1 MNYFSG
7 FAIGLG
13 SHQSGRK
20 LSRSFLACFL
30 LLFGACAASSLA
42 SPQDA
47 PQPDQTQTIHGIV
60 VNSITH
66 EPIGRALVSS
76 SDNRLATMTDSQ
88 GRFEFVLPK
97 NENAPDQGTVTRM
110 VVGPTW
116 MGMLTAR
123 KPGFLAD
130 PNEGP
135 LNALTGGFGSLGTTT
150 PDHDLTL
157 SLIPEGL
164 ILGRVILPSSDG
176 ATPIRLQ
183 LYKRQVQEGR
193 AHWQPVADTTARANG
208 EFRFAELSPGIYKL
222 FTLELLDRDPETFRP
237 GAPLF
242 GYPPIYFPNA
252 NSFAA
257 AATIHISAG
266 KTFHADLSPLRQ
278 HYYPIKVPVSNAAP
292 GLPVAINVMPQGHRG
307 PGFSLGYNDQD
318 RTIEGM
324 LPNGTYTLEA
334 AFFGPA
340 SSGVA
345 TITVRDAAVDAP
357 PMMLVANASISVNV
371 RADSTSA
378 ENRATS
384 ERTYYRG
391 GRNVNVRLEPAEDFG
406 QERNI
411 GLRPPTGP
419 KDNSLILEGIPPG
432 RYWVRVD
439 PGAGFP
445 VAVSSG
451 GIDLLHHSLAVA
463 AGASAPI
470 EITIRDE
477 GGEIDGTV
485 EGFSALSSKNQ
496 SPVDSSAESPD
507 AGPFQALT
515 FVYCVPL
522 PDSSGQFAQAPVGRN
537 GEFNFLRVAPGS
549 YRLLVFPR
557 QQPELE
563 YENPDAMR
571 AFEAKSLVVRLVA
584 GQKEHVRLPLISI
597 NE

>member
-1 MNYFSG
+1 
-7 FAIGLG
+7 
-13 SHQSGRK
+13 
-20 LSRSFLACFL
+20 
-30 LLFGACAASSLA
+30 
-42 SPQDA
+42 
-47 PQPDQTQTIHGIV
+47 
-60 VNSITH
+60 
-66 EPIGRALVSS
+66 
-76 SDNRLATMTDSQ
+76 
-88 GRFEFVLPK
+88 
-97 NENAPDQGTVTRM
+97 
-110 VVGPTW
+110 
-116 MGMLTAR
+116 
-123 KPGFLAD
+123 
-130 PNEGP
+130 
-135 LNALTGGFGSLGTTT
+135 
-150 PDHDLTL
+150 
-157 SLIPEGL
+157 
-164 ILGRVILPSSDG
+164 
-176 ATPIRLQ
+176 
-183 LYKRQVQEGR
+183 
-193 AHWQPVADTTARANG
+193 
-208 EFRFAELSPGIYKL
+208 LSPGMYKL

-292 GLPVAINVMPQGHRG
+292 GVPVAINVMPQGHRG
-307 PGFSLGYNDQD
+307 PGFSLGYNDRDQ
-318 RTIEGM
+318 TIEGM

-334 AFFGPA
+334 AGFGRPA

-345 TITVRDAAVDAP
+345 TITVRDGAVDAP
-357 PMMLVANASISVNV
+357 AMMLVANASISVNV
-371 RADSTSA
+371 RADFTSA

-384 ERTYYRG
+384 ERTYYPG

-496 SPVDSSAESPD
+496 SPVDSSAESSD
-507 AGPFQALT
+507 AAPFQVLT

-537 GEFNFLRVAPGS
+537 GEFNFSRVAPGI
-549 YRLLVFPR
+549 YRLLVFSR

>member
-1 MNYFSG
+1 MNHFPG

-20 LSRSFLACFL
+20 LSRSVLACFL
-30 LLFGACAASSLA
+30 LLIGGCTTPSLA
-42 SPQDA
+42 SAQEA
-47 PQPDQTQTIHGIV
+47 SQPDHTETVHGLVI
-60 VNSITH
+60 NSITH

-76 SDNRLATMTDSQ
+76 PDNRLATMTDSQ

-97 NENAPDQGTVTRM
+97 NENSVDQGAVTGSISSAGMARM
-110 VVGPTW
+110 VIGPTW

-135 LNALTGGFGSLGTTT
+135 LNTLIT

-176 ATPIRLQ
+176 ATPIQLQ

-242 GYPPIYFPNA
+242 GYPPMYFPNA

-278 HYYPIKVPVSNAAP
+278 HYYPIKVPVGNAAP
-292 GLPVAINVMPQGHRG
+292 GVPVAVNVMPQGHRG
-307 PGFSLGYNDQD
+307 PGFSLGYNDQE

-334 AFFGPA
+334 AGFGTPA
-340 SSGVA
+340 RSGVA

-371 RADSTSA
+371 RSDFPSD

-384 ERTYYRG
+384 ERTYYPG
-391 GRNVNVRLEPAEDFG
+391 KRNVNVRLEPAEDFG

-411 GLRPPTGP
+411 GLRPPMGP

-439 PGAGFP
+439 AGAGFS

-451 GIDLLHHSLAVA
+451 GIDLLHHSLGVA

-477 GGEIDGTV
+477 VGEIYGTV
-485 EGFSALSSKNQ
+485 EGFSASSNKNQ
-496 SPVDSSAESPD
+496 AESSD
-507 AGPFQALT
+507 AVPFQSLT
-515 FVYCVPL
+515 VVYCVPL

-537 GEFNFLRVAPGS
+537 GEFNFFRVAPGS
-549 YRLLVFPR
+549 YRLLAFPR

-563 YENPDAMR
+563 YENPDALR
-571 AFEAKSLVVRLVA
+571 PYEGKSLVVRLVA
-584 GQKEHVRLPLISI
+584 GQKERVRLPLISI